1 MSGPRVIVMGM
12 LGGNPFAG
20 IAWQVLH
27 YLEGLRRL
35 GCEVAY
41 VEDTQAWPYDPE
53 RNAIVA
59 DPGYAASY
67 LERTIGRLAAGSRVR
82 AQGASD
88 VLDGRGRPAAACTSS
103 VPWAYVP
110 PEGGPLGLSEP
121 ALARLF
127 EQADA
132 LLNLSGATVLREPH
146 MGVPVRIY
154 LETDPVLPQIEVDQ
168 GRAFT
173 IELLAAHTHHFSF
186 GEKLGHRDC
195 GVPVGRFEYRP
206 TRQPVILDWW
216 TPPPEQGERF
226 TTVTNWRQTRKD
238 VVWRGERWFWSKD
251 REFERFLELPA
262 RSGRRLELALS
273 CEDEAVLERLREH
286 GWELRDALV
295 LTRSIGDYRSFVA
308 ASRAEFTVAK
318 DQNVRLRS
326 GWFSD
331 RSACYLAC
339 GRPVITQDTG
349 FGDVL
354 PTGEG
359 LFAFATIEDI
369 LAAMDEIDGDY
380 ERHRRAARAMAQE
393 HFAAERVLGSL
404 LERCGLR

>member
-1 MSGPRVIVMGM
+1 MSGPRIVVMGM

-35 GCEVAY
+35 GCDVVY

-59 DPGYAASY
+59 DPAH
-67 LERTIGRLAAGSRVR
+67 
-82 AQGASD
+82 
-88 VLDGRGRPAAACTSS
+88 PAAYLRRVIERIPG

-110 PEGGPLGLSEP
+110 PEGDPLGLSSGELDR
-121 ALARLF
+121 ALAG
-127 EQADA
+127 ADA

-146 MGVPVRIY
+146 LGIPTRVY
-154 LETDPVLPQIEVDQ
+154 LETDPVLPQIEVDR
-168 GRAFT
+168 GRRFT
-173 IELLAAHTHHFSF
+173 IELLDAHTHHFSF
-186 GEKLGHRDC
+186 GEKLGQPDC
-195 GVPVGRFEYRP
+195 PIPVGRYEYHP

-216 TPPPEQGERF
+216 APPEQQGERF

-238 VVWRGERWFWSKD
+238 IAWRGERWFWSKD
-251 REFERFLELPA
+251 REFERFLDLPT
-262 RSGRRLELALS
+262 RSGRRLAMALS
-273 CEDEAVLERLREH
+273 CEDEHVLERLRRH
-286 GWELRDALV
+286 GWELQDALS
-295 LTRSIGDYRSFVA
+295 LTRSIDDYRSFIA

-318 DQNVRLRS
+318 DQNIRLRS

-339 GRPVITQDTG
+339 GRPVITQDTA

-359 LFAFATIEDI
+359 LFAFSTMEDI
-369 LAAMDEIDGDY
+369 LAAMDEIDSDY
-380 ERHRRAARAMAQE
+380 ERHRRAAREIAEQ
-393 HFAAERVLGSL
+393 HFAAERVLAAL

>member
-1 MSGPRVIVMGM
+1 MSAPRVVVMGM

-41 VEDTQAWPYDPE
+41 VEDTQAWPYDPQ

-67 LERTIGRLAAGSRVR
+67 LERVIGRLSPAPGVPGLSAVR
-82 AQGASD
+82 GLSAVQGAP
-88 VLDGRGRPAAACTSS
+88 G

-110 PEGGPLGLSEP
+110 PEGEPLGLSSS
-121 ALARLF
+121 ALRRTLR
-127 EQADA
+127 EADA
-132 LLNLSGATVLREPH
+132 LVNLSGATVLRDSHLEI
-146 MGVPVRIY
+146 PVRVY
-154 LETDPVLPQIEVDQ
+154 LETDPVLPQIEIEQ
-168 GRAFT
+168 GRSFT
-173 IELLAAHTHHFSF
+173 VELLDSHTHHFSF
-186 GEKLGHRDC
+186 GEKLGQEDC
-195 GVPVGRFEYRP
+195 LVPVGRYEYRP

-216 TPPPEQGERF
+216 TPPPQGGERF

-238 VVWRGERWFWSKD
+238 VTWRGERWYWSKD

-273 CEDEAVLERLREH
+273 CDDEAVLARLRGH
-286 GWELRDALV
+286 GWELQDALA
-295 LTRSIGDYRSFVA
+295 LTHSIDDYRSFIA
-308 ASRAEFTVAK
+308 GSHAEFTVAK
-318 DQNVRLRS
+318 DQNIRLRS

-339 GRPVITQDTG
+339 ARPVITQDTG

-354 PTGEG
+354 PIGEG
-359 LFAFATIEDI
+359 LFAFTTIEDI
-369 LAAMDEIDGDY
+369 LVAMDEIDSDY
-380 ERHRRAARAMAQE
+380 ERHRRAARAIAEQ
-393 HFAAERVLGSL
+393 HFAAERVLGAL
-404 LERCGLR
+404 LEQCGLR

>member
-1 MSGPRVIVMGM
+1 MSGRAEGRGMSGPRIVVLGM

-35 GCEVAY
+35 GCRVAY

-59 DPGYAASY
+59 DPGHAASY
-67 LERTIGRLAAGSRVR
+67 LERVIGRLPG
-82 AQGASD
+82 
-88 VLDGRGRPAAACTSS
+88 

-110 PEGGPLGLSEP
+110 PEGDPLGLSAAELER
-121 ALARLF
+121 AF

-132 LLNLSGATVLREPH
+132 LVNLSGATVLRESH
-146 MGVPVRIY
+146 MAVPVRVY
-154 LETDPVLPQIEVDQ
+154 LETDPVLPQIEIDQ
-168 GRAFT
+168 GRDFT
-173 IELLAAHTHHFSF
+173 IQLLDAHTHHFTF
-186 GEKLGHRDC
+186 GECVGREGCL
-195 GVPVGRFEYRP
+195 VPVDGRYEYQP
-206 TRQPVILDWW
+206 TRQPVVLDWW
-216 TPPPEQGERF
+216 RAAPRPASDDPPPAGHGPRY

-238 VVWRGERWFWSKD
+238 IVWRGERWYWSKD
-251 REFERFLELPA
+251 REFERFIDLPA
-262 RSGRRLELALS
+262 RSGRPLELALS
-273 CEDEAVLERLREH
+273 CDDEAALARLRDH
-286 GWELRDALV
+286 GWELRDGLV
-295 LTRSIGDYRSFVA
+295 LTRSIDDYRSFIA
-308 ASRAEFTVAK
+308 GSHAEFTVAK
-318 DQNVRLRS
+318 DQNIRLRS

-359 LFAFATIEDI
+359 LFAFSTMDDI
-369 LAAMDEIDGDY
+369 LAAMDQIDRDY
-380 ERHRRAARAMAQE
+380 ERHRRAARAIAE
-393 HFAAERVLGSL
+393 RHFAAEVVLGSL
-404 LERCGLR
+404 LEQCGLA